1 MSLMRS
7 CSVMRSLSGG
17 KIGYVE
23 ESSSWDPD
31 DEVRLEYKQRNRFS
45 DSTRRRRR
53 EQDQMRGKE

>member
-31 DEVRLEYKQRNRFS
+31 DEVRLEYKQRNGFS
-45 DSTRRRRR
+45 DGVN
-53 EQDQMRGKE
+53 QMRGKE